1 MPGWPTTC
9 LVRYDWS
16 ELLGTCL
23 GGRAGSIPAPLYSY
37 TAIVSMDR
45 SETMWHLPE
54 TLREFEQTGDET
66 IVLELI
72 DSFQND
78 TAHRFE
84 RLHDAV
90 ARLDAATV
98 KAEAH
103 AVGGSARQMGAEALA
118 DLCQGVK
125 AAAPP
130 MTWLNRKRQREQPAL
145 RFAESRTAM
154 SEF

>member
-1 MPGWPTTC
+1 MPGWPSTG
-9 LVRYDWS
+9 LVRYDWR

-66 IVLELI
+66 IVLDLI
-72 DSFQND
+72 TEFQTD
-78 TAHRFE
+78 TAHRSE

-90 ARLDAATV
+90 ARLETPTV

-103 AVGGSARQMGAEALA
+103 AVGGSARQLGAEALA
-118 DLCQGVK
+118 DPC
-125 AAAPP
+125 
-130 MTWLNRKRQREQPAL
+130 PAV
-145 RFAESRTAM
+145 E
-154 SEF
+154 

>member
-1 MPGWPTTC
+1 
-9 LVRYDWS
+9 
-16 ELLGTCL
+16 
-23 GGRAGSIPAPLYSY
+23 
-37 TAIVSMDR
+37 MDR

-118 DLCQGVK
+118 DLCQAVE
-125 AAAPP
+125 AVAPP
-130 MTWLNRKRQREQPAL
+130 MNWPEL
-145 RFAESRTAM
+145 
-154 SEF
+154 

>member
-1 MPGWPTTC
+1 
-9 LVRYDWS
+9 
-16 ELLGTCL
+16 
-23 GGRAGSIPAPLYSY
+23 
-37 TAIVSMDR
+37 MDR
-45 SETMWHLPE
+45 SDTMWHLPE

-118 DLCQGVK
+118 DLCQAVEAG
-125 AAAPP
+125 APQ
-130 MTWLNRKRQREQPAL
+130 MTWPELENHLEQADL
-145 RFAESRTAM
+145 RFAEVRTAM
-154 SEF
+154 SEFVDARWRASACGSCSDPLRKLAIGLESYRKSPHRG

>member
-1 MPGWPTTC
+1 
-9 LVRYDWS
+9 
-16 ELLGTCL
+16 
-23 GGRAGSIPAPLYSY
+23 
-37 TAIVSMDR
+37 MDR
-45 SETMWHLPE
+45 IDTMWHLPE

-118 DLCQGVK
+118 DLCQAVEAG
-125 AAAPP
+125 APQ
-130 MTWLNRKRQREQPAL
+130 MTWPELESKMEQADL
-145 RFAESRTAM
+145 RFAEVRTAM
-154 SEF
+154 SEFVDARWRASVCGSCSDPLRKLATGLEFYRKSPHRG